1 MSVRTDVLLWA
12 KRVINRKGSPP
23 HVLLE
28 IAEQSTAEQI
38 QEAFHKI
45 ARTAHPD
52 LHRSGLEADELELVT
67 SAYAAVAGAYQ
78 QMRGAVMRMRPV
90 RTDDPN
96 KAGATPEGKPVR
108 PATPPGGSPRSPP
121 QRAVQVVSST
131 EVGPRLRHP
140 SSDPPTTR
148 RPGSEPGPQR
158 ARAATDPGTRQPRPG
173 TDSGSPVTGAGHV
186 PATPSGAAP
195 SANAAQA
202 MSSKALLYYRKAEL
216 CLKRGD
222 LRGAML
228 QLKLACASDPSSG
241 FLRTALAEVEAEV
254 RKAP

>member
-1 MSVRTDVLLWA
+1 MSVRSDVLLWA
-12 KRVINRKGSPP
+12 QRVINRKGSPP

-28 IAEQSTAEQI
+28 ISEQSTAEQV
-38 QEAFHKI
+38 QDAFHKI
-45 ARTAHPD
+45 ARSAHPD
-52 LHRSGLEADELELVT
+52 LHRNGLEADELELVT

-78 QMRGAVMRMRPV
+78 QMRGAAMRARPA
-90 RTDDPN
+90 RPEDPS
-96 KAGATPEGKPVR
+96 KLGATPPDAKPAR
-108 PATPPGGSPRSPP
+108 PAPRPAP

-131 EVGPRLRHP
+131 EVGPRPRHP

-148 RPGSEPGPQR
+148 RPGSEPGQQR
-158 ARAATDPGTRQPRPG
+158 PRAT
-173 TDSGSPVTGAGHV
+173 TDSGSPINAAGHV

-202 MSSKALLYYRKAEL
+202 MSSKALLYYRKAES

-222 LRGAML
+222 LRGAIL
-228 QLKLACASDPSSG
+228 QLKLACAADPSSG
-241 FLRTALAEVEAEV
+241 FLRTALAEVETEV